1 MNVYIDYTNIY
12 HSVLK
17 RKKWP
22 NIINGWETDNVEI
35 VLNHYVTISLI
46 VKIVISLKVQ
56 FK

>member
-35 VLNHYVTISLI
+35 VLNHYMTISLI